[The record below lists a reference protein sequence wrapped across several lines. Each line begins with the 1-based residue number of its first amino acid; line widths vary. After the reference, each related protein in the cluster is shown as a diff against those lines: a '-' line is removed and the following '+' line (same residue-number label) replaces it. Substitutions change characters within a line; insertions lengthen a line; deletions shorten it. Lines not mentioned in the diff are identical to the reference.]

1 MDKRILHFTAQTFRP
16 VPSHL
21 LHPPSLLYYSS
32 TPRPL
37 HFLDNTVERDAMV
50 ELRSEISSIIRQ
62 IAQEY
67 IQQYPVPS
75 TSFTVQTSTSTSTS
89 TSGKKVNTSGMYVT
103 TQFILYFIL
112 FFPSFI
118 LFLSFYLSFYL
129 FFTYFFLHINIIT
142 SFFLYLFIYF
152 LTLRFIYQLISL

>member
-89 TSGKKVNTSGMYVT
+89 TTGKKVNTSGMYVT
-103 TQFILYFIL
+103 TQFILYFISP
-112 FFPSFI
+112 FFYFISF
-118 LFLSFYLSFYL
+118 FLSFYL
-129 FFTYFFLHINIIT
+129 FFTCFFLHIYIII
-142 SFFLYLFIYF
+142 SLFIYLFIYF

>member
-89 TSGKKVNTSGMYVT
+89 GKKVNTSGMYVT

-118 LFLSFYLSFYL
+118 LFLSFFLSFFLSLFYL
-129 FFTYFFLHINIIT
+129 FFSSY
-142 SFFLYLFIYF
+142 
-152 LTLRFIYQLISL
+152 

>member
-89 TSGKKVNTSGMYVT
+89 GKKVNTSGMYVT
-103 TQFILYFIL
+103 IQFILYFIFP
-112 FFPSFI
+112 FFYFI

-129 FFTYFFLHINIIT
+129 IFTYFFLHINIIT
-142 SFFLYLFIYF
+142 SLFIYLFIY
-152 LTLRFIYQLISL
+152 LFIS